1 MIFLSFGK
9 SSKAVSGKK
18 SGTAFG
24 KRPGASRHASAS
36 EKVKRIEALIG
47 LHEQTIGADFAET
60 RQARELTVK
69 IAHFRKKLTAAFSHA
84 ALKKSPLPKQAK
96 AWFLGKE
103 SGRLAYMQKLRAFAK
118 RKGALKIYLEYLDR
132 EIDSQGKKI
141 AEIEKAEF

>member
-1 MIFLSFGK
+1 MRSIASGK
-9 SSKAVSGKK
+9 NASKAASE
-18 SGTAFG
+18 
-24 KRPGASRHASAS
+24 KRPGARRRASAS
-36 EKVKRIEALIG
+36 EERKRIVALIG

-60 RQARELTVK
+60 RQARELTMK
-69 IAHFRKKLTAAFSHA
+69 IAHFKKKLTTAFSRTA
-84 ALKKSPLPKQAK
+84 SKKSPLPKHAK

-103 SGRLAYMQKLRAFAK
+103 SGRLAYMQKFRAFAE